1 MYKKEMEAMNRA
13 GGRVLGWGIRAGDL
27 MQEMTMLLVAFEH
40 GILQLYYRGLYLI
53 SQLKR
58 DK

>member
-1 MYKKEMEAMNRA
+1 MEAMNRA

-27 MQEMTMLLVAFEH
+27 MQEMPMLLVAFEH